1 MGAYAV
7 PSNQPFRTSKPLK
20 MKRKRTTH
28 QAELDSLLELI
39 SGAEMEIDKETN
51 DIRYI
56 RDGKVVAVFKD
67 DDNEA

>member
-7 PSNQPFRTSKPLK
+7 PSKQPFVARKPLQT
-20 MKRKRTTH
+20 KRKRTSH
-28 QAELDSLLELI
+28 QEELDSLFELI

-56 RDGKVVAVFKD
+56 RDGKVVAVFRD
-67 DDNEA
+67 DDNET